1 MDTRTNDRSMEMR
14 DQKIGPLLL
23 KFSWPA
29 IVGMLVNSLYNVVDR
44 IFVGRGIGHI
54 AIAATTVAFPIM
66 IAFFAVSMLIG
77 IGATALISIRLGEQN
92 KDGAE
97 KIAANALLLLI
108 ILPLILTAIYYISP
122 DQILGLFGAEGEVLP
137 YARDFTGIIV
147 LGSVLGSISFGMN
160 NFIRAEGNPR
170 IAMLTQILG
179 ALINIL
185 FNYIFIF
192 KMGMGIKGSA
202 LGTVLGQLISA
213 IWVISY
219 FKSRYSVL
227 KFKLANFK
235 PQISIILRIMAIG
248 FAPFA
253 MQIANSIQ
261 QTILNKTLYY
271 YGGDLAL
278 SAVGIIMSI
287 ATLLVMPVVGLSQGA
302 QPLIGYNYGAR
313 QYDRVKETLSKAVIA
328 GIGIAAFGFLVMH
341 IWPEQLVG
349 LFSEEDIVLT
359 SMTSKAMLT
368 FFALLPIVGFQIPC
382 ASYFQAVGK
391 PVQSAILSLSRQV
404 LFFIP
409 LLIFL
414 PRIWGIE
421 GVWRTA
427 PIADALSVMFT
438 ATFIY
443 FEMRHLPSRKKAADA
458 SKVS

>member
-147 LGSVLGSISFGMN
+147 LGSVFGSISFGMN